1 MSEKKSKK
9 TNRRPASMHLAL
21 PATSANLGPAF
32 DAAALAMDLYITI
45 DARAADNF
53 SVRASGRDQQ
63 ICESLENHLILATYR
78 DVLEHQGIQPAPLS
92 LRIKN
97 DIPIG
102 KGCGSSA

>member
-1 MSEKKSKK
+1 MAAKNKKHL
-9 TNRRPASMHLAL
+9 PLHLAL

-45 DARAADNF
+45 DARSATGF
-53 SVRASGRDQQ
+53 SIQAIGRDAE
-63 ICESLENHLILATYR
+63 ICQARENHLILSTYR
-78 DVLEHQGIQPAPLS
+78 EILASQGTTITPLA